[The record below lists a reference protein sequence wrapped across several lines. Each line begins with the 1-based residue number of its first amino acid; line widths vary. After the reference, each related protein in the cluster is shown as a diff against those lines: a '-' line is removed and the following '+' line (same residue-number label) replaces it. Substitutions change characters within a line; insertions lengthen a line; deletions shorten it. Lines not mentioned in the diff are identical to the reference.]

1 MDFKLSVPVTHVLH
15 IGAGCGAEAE
25 AYAAAGLDPVVLAD
39 ADPAAAGQLQALAG
53 RFPAVRGVQA
63 AVTARK
69 DARTFFRTNFA
80 DLNSLSRPEGLRGLF
95 PGLEV
100 LAEEPAEPV
109 SPLRLLDGLDLPEGG
124 AGLLVLETPGE
135 TMSILA
141 ALAEAGRLTQFSVLR
156 IQEGLE
162 PLYEG
167 APGMAAIR
175 AQLRALGYDT
185 WMDAASSDPDR
196 PHVLACRS
204 RAAAEAE
211 TLAVRVAELEADT
224 QRQAQELEEATS
236 ARDTA
241 QAEAER
247 LAARVAELEAD
258 TQRQAQELEEAASA
272 RGTAQ
277 AEAERLA
284 AWAAELEAET
294 AAGVEARKAA
304 EDRAGAFEA
313 EARQAQQNLAV
324 ALRLQNRRE
333 ADLKE
338 LQKRYSAL
346 LQRQEAQED
355 LLRRTGACLGYLMDD
370 SAPEEARPVPA
381 AAAVALRS
389 GGA

>member
-1 MDFKLSVPVTHVLH
+1 MCFWWRQAS
-15 IGAGCGAEAE
+15 GCEA
-25 AYAAAGLDPVVLAD
+25 VLAAWQGWVVGVGCWLCRWILVWFDCWWLAHHRVAAEIRSSTTSVQEAIGGHGYD
-39 ADPAAAGQLQALAG
+39 AALDCTGEAFALLPALRSGGRVVSVLALPTG
-53 RFPAVRGVQA
+53 ENLRQ
-63 AVTARK
+63 
-69 DARTFFRTNFA
+69 
-80 DLNSLSRPEGLRGLF
+80 LRGF
-95 PGLEV
+95 KRPISCCIPCCGGC
-100 LAEEPAEPV
+100 LAACFLSWCRHSTWCCCGSKSV
-109 SPLRLLDGLDLPEGG
+109 S
-124 AGLLVLETPGE
+124 GLLTIPRGSDLER
-135 TMSILA
+135 LA
-141 ALAEAGRLTQFSVLR
+141 A
-156 IQEGLE
+156 
-162 PLYEG
+162 
-167 APGMAAIR
+167 
-175 AQLRALGYDT
+175 
-185 WMDAASSDPDR
+185 
-196 PHVLACRS
+196 
-204 RAAAEAE
+204 
-211 TLAVRVAELEADT
+211 RVAELEADT
-224 QRQAQELEEATS
+224 QRQAQELKEAAS
-236 ARDTA
+236 ARGTA